1 VKSKG
6 HDATL
11 QKKPKGGELSIREKM
26 RNKRISSKRAPVERP
41 YAVIK
46 TVFKSGHT
54 RLTTVARNQVDNLMK
69 CTAFNLIQLP
79 RLLKEICSA

>member
-54 RLTTVARNQVDNLMK
+54 RLTTTQETSIDNLIKMHSQ
-69 CTAFNLIQLP
+69 TF
-79 RLLKEICSA
+79 